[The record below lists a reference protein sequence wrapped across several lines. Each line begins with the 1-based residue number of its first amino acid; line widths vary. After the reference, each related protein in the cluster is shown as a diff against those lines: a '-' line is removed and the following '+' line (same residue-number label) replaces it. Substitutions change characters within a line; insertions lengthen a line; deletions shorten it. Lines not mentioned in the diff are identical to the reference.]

1 MDKHETLKLLKQ
13 AAEKVPYLRA
23 LPYGNGAFAAWKD
36 NVCHIL
42 ESAYGKDSS
51 EYRRFINAPGISF
64 IIRTEKGLEQDY
76 LWRLDCYESVLDSLV
91 SGQR

>member
-1 MDKHETLKLLKQ
+1 MDKHEAPEQLKE
-13 AAEKVPYLRA
+13 AADRIPYLRA
-23 LPYGNGAFAAWKD
+23 LRYNNNEFAAWKD

-51 EYRRFINAPGISF
+51 EYHRFINAPGISF